1 MEVQINTKGG
11 SVSYKIPILKAQT
24 YNLDE
29 IFEKKL
35 YFLLPFYIF
44 CYEKQFDKIEED
56 EERLDN
62 LKYEK
67 LSIIDMMKYVMKGIA
82 EKYDKVREETI
93 DVMGG
98 KILEYEARTIKNEAY
113 AEGQNDGYAK
123 GQNDGIEKGAA
134 GLIRILKRYNYDDES
149 IIRELVN
156 ELGISVSK
164 AWEYLS

>member
-1 MEVQINTKGG
+1 M
-11 SVSYKIPILKAQT
+11 
-24 YNLDE
+24 
-29 IFEKKL
+29 
-35 YFLLPFYIF
+35 PFYIF

-62 LKYEK
+62 LKKEYSFIINKLNILSEEGDITKYEK

-98 KILEYEARTIKNEAY
+98 KILEYEARTIK
-113 AEGQNDGYAK
+113 NDGYAK

>member
-1 MEVQINTKGG
+1 M
-11 SVSYKIPILKAQT
+11 
-24 YNLDE
+24 
-29 IFEKKL
+29 
-35 YFLLPFYIF
+35 PFYIF

-62 LKYEK
+62 LKKEYSFIINKLNILSEERDITKYEK

-113 AEGQNDGYAK
+113 AEGQSDGYTK

>member
-1 MEVQINTKGG
+1 M
-11 SVSYKIPILKAQT
+11 
-24 YNLDE
+24 
-29 IFEKKL
+29 

-62 LKYEK
+62 LKKEYSFIINKLNILSEERDITKYEK

-113 AEGQNDGYAK
+113 AEGQSDGYTK

>member
-1 MEVQINTKGG
+1 
-11 SVSYKIPILKAQT
+11 
-24 YNLDE
+24 
-29 IFEKKL
+29 
-35 YFLLPFYIF
+35 
-44 CYEKQFDKIEED
+44 
-56 EERLDN
+56 
-62 LKYEK
+62 
-67 LSIIDMMKYVMKGIA
+67 MKGIA

-98 KILEYEARTIKNEAY
+98 KILEYEARTIK
-113 AEGQNDGYAK
+113 NDGYAK